1 MSEKFCQS
9 CGKKFLPWPQIRNQK
24 FCSNP
29 ECQRERRRR
38 RQAERRTRNPEQKS
52 SDAQYFQDW
61 SAKNPDYWK
70 QYREAHPAYTERN
83 RQQQKERSVARIAK
97 DNVSVM
103 KALPSGRYRIVALDS
118 GGIANETAWIV
129 EILVLTGPASD
140 SCPDCK
146 MKP

>member
-1 MSEKFCQS
+1 MSEKSCQS

-38 RQAERRTRNPEQKS
+38 RQAERRTGNPEQKS

-70 QYREAHPAYTERN
+70 QYGLKPER
-83 RQQQKERSVARIAK
+83 RCITL
-97 DNVSVM
+97 VSC
-103 KALPSGRYRIVALDS
+103 
-118 GGIANETAWIV
+118 TA
-129 EILVLTGPASD
+129 SH
-140 SCPDCK
+140 
-146 MKP
+146 

>member
-1 MSEKFCQS
+1 MPAMPCQS
-9 CGKKFLPWPQIRNQK
+9 CGKEFFPWPQIRNQK

-38 RQAERRTRNPEQKS
+38 RQAERRARNPEQKG

-70 QYREAHPAYTERN
+70 QYRKAHPEYTERN

-97 DNVSVM
+97 DNVSAM
-103 KALPSGRYRIVALDS
+103 NALPSGRYRLVALDS
-118 GGIANETAWIV
+118 CGIANETAWIV

-140 SCPDCK
+140 FGPDCK